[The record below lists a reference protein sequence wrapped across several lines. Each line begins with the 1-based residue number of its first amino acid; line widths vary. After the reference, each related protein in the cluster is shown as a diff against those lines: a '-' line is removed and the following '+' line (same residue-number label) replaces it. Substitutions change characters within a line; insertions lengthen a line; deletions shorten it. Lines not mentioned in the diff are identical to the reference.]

1 MNRIVLVIKYH
12 LIIMYDIQEKNL
24 PKTINKKY
32 RDNFENF
39 KLENTYE
46 IFLKFILTSF
56 FERIIRQPLLT
67 DLKFKILNYK

>member
-46 IFLKFILTSF
+46 IFLKFI
-56 FERIIRQPLLT
+56 
-67 DLKFKILNYK
+67 